1 MTGLS
6 RFDMYPRDWLT
17 GTRMLSLAARGAYI
31 DIIVT
36 QYDKGAPIE
45 NNVRFL
51 CRLFGLRDHRQLT
64 PVLNELIEA
73 KKIIIKDGLIFNN
86 RAAKEIEKAHKDI
99 AAGKRGG
106 RPHNTENIE
115 NMPPETGTSEAPAGH
130 QRGTST
136 PFKKPGSVGKQSLSR
151 NPPSPSPS
159 PSSPSTKEGAG
170 APAGGKEKERG
181 NSTDQD
187 PVKALFDLGVS
198 LLTGTGVRER
208 QARSLVGRWRG
219 KIGDEAL
226 AGILMGAG
234 RVTEPV
240 AYIEKAIQ
248 NKLHPRCETFI

>member
-1 MTGLS
+1 MVGLN
-6 RFDMYPRDWLT
+6 RFDMYPRDWIS
-17 GTRMLSLAARGAYI
+17 GTRTLSLAARGAYI

-36 QYDKGAPIE
+36 LYDKGAPLE
-45 NNVRFL
+45 YNVKWL
-51 CRLFGLRDHRQLT
+51 CRLFGLRDRRQLKH
-64 PVLNELIEA
+64 VLDELIEA

-86 RAAKEIEKAHKDI
+86 RATKEIEKAHKDI
-99 AAGKRGG
+99 AAGKKGG
-106 RPHNTENIE
+106 RPHTTENIE
-115 NMPPETGTSEAPAGH
+115 NMPPETGVRSPQERHLHGIC
-130 QRGTST
+130 T
-136 PFKKPGSVGKQSLSR
+136 PFKKTSSKQKQSLSQ

-159 PSSPSTKEGAG
+159 PSSPSTKEGAS
-170 APAGGKEKERG
+170 APVGGKEKERG
-181 NSTDQD
+181 NGPDQD

-198 LLTGTGVRER
+198 LLTGAGVRER

-248 NKLHPRCETFI
+248 NKLQPGCETFI